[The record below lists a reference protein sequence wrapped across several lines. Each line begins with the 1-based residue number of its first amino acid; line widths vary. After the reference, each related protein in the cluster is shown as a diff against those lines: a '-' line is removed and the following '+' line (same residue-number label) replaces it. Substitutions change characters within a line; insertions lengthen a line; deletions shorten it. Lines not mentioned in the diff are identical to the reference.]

1 MSYLD
6 NDMLIEKK
14 KMINNLQNEIDKLQD
29 KKINIE
35 IVNFKIK
42 ILRKIKIGLCT
53 GRRVFPYVLVAGLLF
68 GGFSSLGSTPIIK
81 DNSKRYLS
89 TRKTYDSNGNYGVE
103 SKYEKYD
110 KPIGTLTF
118 YDKWS
123 LDNNGFYYR
132 DVNVYDITKID
143 EDYLLSILDNLE
155 QFDIN
160 KAIGTPSS
168 SVKEKKNNV
177 SLEDN
182 KAFWQ
187 VIVYNE
193 DKEDFVYLIE
203 SNAQNV
209 TTSIAW
215 ACLSFLVS
223 FIPFEFRSNHSN
235 YSYKGRINE
244 IKANNPYLDS
254 EDLERK
260 IKIKKANYDRLVKKD
275 V

>member
-1 MSYLD
+1 M
-6 NDMLIEKK
+6 
-14 KMINNLQNEIDKLQD
+14 
-29 KKINIE
+29 
-35 IVNFKIK
+35 
-42 ILRKIKIGLCT
+42 R
-53 GRRVFPYVLVAGLLF
+53 
-68 GGFSSLGSTPIIK
+68 
-81 DNSKRYLS
+81 
-89 TRKTYDSNGNYGVE
+89 
-103 SKYEKYD
+103 
-110 KPIGTLTF
+110 
-118 YDKWS
+118 
-123 LDNNGFYYR
+123 
-132 DVNVYDITKID
+132 
-143 EDYLLSILDNLE
+143 
-155 QFDIN
+155 
-160 KAIGTPSS
+160 
-168 SVKEKKNNV
+168 KEKKNNV

-215 ACLSFLVS
+215 VCLSFVVS

-260 IKIKKANYDRLVKKD
+260 IKIKKANYDRLVRKD